1 MKITMPSL
9 ACIFTCRLF
18 SEMDTSGDQRLD
30 IEEFKELLH
39 RLDRSMKSLP
49 ATAQV
54 ADQQGKYLGALL
66 SNTNGNIVSQS
77 TSKLEETMK
86 PFEYHHLGSFA
97 YVGNDK
103 AVLEVPVFGEYCIAS

>member
-1 MKITMPSL
+1 
-9 ACIFTCRLF
+9 
-18 SEMDTSGDQRLD
+18 MDTSGDQRLD
-30 IEEFKELLH
+30 IEEFNELLD

-86 PFEYHHLGSFA
+86 PFEYHILGPLHTWAMTRLCWRYQCLVST
-97 YVGNDK
+97 V
-103 AVLEVPVFGEYCIAS
+103 

>member
-1 MKITMPSL
+1 
-9 ACIFTCRLF
+9 
-18 SEMDTSGDQRLD
+18 
-30 IEEFKELLH
+30 
-39 RLDRSMKSLP
+39 MKSLP

-66 SNTNGNIVSQS
+66 SNTNGNIVSQT

-86 PFEYHHLGSFA
+86 LFEYHHLGSFA

-103 AVLEVPVFGEYCIAS
+103 AVLEVPVFGEYCIAIPLLFVCTFH

>member
-1 MKITMPSL
+1 MKIATPSL

-30 IEEFKELLH
+30 IEEIKELLH

-66 SNTNGNIVSQS
+66 SNTNSNIVSQS
-77 TSKLEETMK
+77 TSKLEEAMK
-86 PFEYHHLGSFA
+86 PFEYQHLESWA
-97 YVGNDK
+97 MTRLCCVW
-103 AVLEVPVFGEYCIAS
+103 

>member
-1 MKITMPSL
+1 
-9 ACIFTCRLF
+9 
-18 SEMDTSGDQRLD
+18 MDTSGDQRLD
-30 IEEFKELLH
+30 IQEFKELLR

-77 TSKLEETMK
+77 TSELEKTLK
-86 PFEYHHLGSFA
+86 PFEYRHLGSFA
-97 YVGNDK
+97 YVGNDR
-103 AVLEVPVFGEYCIAS
+103 AVLEVPVFGEYCLFVCLSVCLGASHVQVL

>member
-1 MKITMPSL
+1 
-9 ACIFTCRLF
+9 
-18 SEMDTSGDQRLD
+18 
-30 IEEFKELLH
+30 
-39 RLDRSMKSLP
+39 MKSNYKACTSSSHCTDQKIKIYVETKSGNTTLEVNP
-49 ATAQV
+49 ADSIENVKQKIQEKEGIPP
-54 ADQQGKYLGALL
+54 DQQGKYLGALL

-103 AVLEVPVFGEYCIAS
+103 VQTKIAKNGTN

>member
-1 MKITMPSL
+1 
-9 ACIFTCRLF
+9 
-18 SEMDTSGDQRLD
+18 MDTSGDQRLD

-54 ADQQGKYLGALL
+54 ADQQGKYLGGLL

-86 PFEYHHLGSFA
+86 SFEYHHLGSFA

-103 AVLEVPVFGEYCIAS
+103 AVLEVPVFGEYCIHETIMYFLRFKRKIL

>member
-1 MKITMPSL
+1 M
-9 ACIFTCRLF
+9 
-18 SEMDTSGDQRLD
+18 
-30 IEEFKELLH
+30 LH

-86 PFEYHHLGSFA
+86 LFEYHHLGSFA

-103 AVLEVPVFGEYCIAS
+103 AVLEGTSVW